1 MKLQSRRQVYIFLGC
16 ASILLCLGIL
26 TLNMLSGCGKLSD
39 DTDRPSSPTGT
50 SGGVPL
56 PIGPQSSLGTYTLS
70 ISSDTDTI
78 PADNLN
84 YAVVTATLE
93 DTSGRSLANFPV
105 TFTADSI
112 GNLGPTHLSVVA
124 ATTDANGQASVRF
137 YGMTSGDCTV
147 QASIDLDTNG
157 VNDLYVTTVI
167 TLTSSGQPSS
177 AGNYTLTLTA
187 SPRTIP
193 ADMASYSTIVA
204 RLVDSTGG
212 SVENFTITFTADLG
226 YLENDPQGPSDL
238 STTATSITDSDGG
251 SSVYFYGARKG
262 SAVISASVFVNDLIG
277 TLQAKTTVLITEGP
291 GVPGPGVPGIFLTAE
306 PMSQIVTADSAT
318 GVGEAEEITLEANV
332 WDATGDKVGSGV
344 RIEFSGAVVGYA
356 TTDSD
361 GTATLTFNP
370 GKLSVGTHEFTI
382 TACTYGI
389 IPGGERYCDDVT
401 VTVTV
406 LAAAPVELTI
416 EVSAMPEEIQV
427 GTNTS
432 VITAIVSYQN
442 QLLSGVTV
450 GFQTNLG
457 SILPPVTA
465 TTDQFGV
472 ARVTLQA
479 GLTPG
484 IATVTALASTTLPTG
499 GQASGH
505 GSTEV
510 AIISVPTTLDVYLSD
525 VGITRTG
532 TALTGSSI
540 VNVKAIV
547 EDSVGRRIEGL
558 TVTFT
563 ILAMQ
568 GCSGITFTPPT
579 SVTATTNAAGVAEP
593 TITAVATAANSGCQ
607 VNMEVVAGDL
617 RRYDATPDGTDQDT
631 WFIVRSN

>member
-1 MKLQSRRQVYIFLGC
+1 MKKFRHVNNILIMSCLLVWIIIGAIFV
-16 ASILLCLGIL
+16 
-26 TLNMLSGCGKLSD
+26 GCGKLSD
-39 DTDRPSSPTGT
+39 DTDRPSSPVGT

-70 ISSDTDTI
+70 ISSDTNTI

-84 YAVVTATLE
+84 YAVMTAALA

-112 GNLGPTHLSVVA
+112 GNLGPTHLSTVT

-137 YGMTSGDCTV
+137 YGTTSGSCTV
-147 QASIDLDTNG
+147 QASIDLDKDS

-193 ADMASYSTIVA
+193 ADMATYAAIVA
-204 RLVDSTGG
+204 KLVDSTGG
-212 SVENFTITFTADLG
+212 SVENFTITFTSDLG
-226 YLENDPQGPSDL
+226 YLENDPDGPSSL
-238 STTATSITDSDGG
+238 STTATGITDSGG
-251 SSVYFYGARKG
+251 SSSIYFYGARKG
-262 SAVISASVFVNDLIG
+262 SAVISASVFVNDLVG
-277 TLQAKTTVLITEGP
+277 TLQAKTVVLITEGP

-306 PMSQIVTADSAT
+306 PISQVVTADSTT
-318 GVGEAEEITLEANV
+318 GLGETADVTLTANI

-344 RIEFSGAVVGYA
+344 RVEFSGAVVGYA
-356 TTDSD
+356 TTDSN
-361 GTATLTFNP
+361 GTATLTFKP

-382 TACTYGI
+382 KACTYGI
-389 IPGGERYCDDVT
+389 DSAGTKYCDDVT

-406 LAAAPVELTI
+406 LAAPPVELTI
-416 EVSAMPEEIQV
+416 EVSAMPDEIQV
-427 GTNTS
+427 GSTS

-457 SILPPVTA
+457 SLLSTTA
-465 TTDQFGV
+465 TTNQFGI
-472 ARVTLQA
+472 ATTTLQA
-479 GLTPG
+479 GSTPG
-484 IATVTALASTTLPTG
+484 TATVTALASTTLPTG
-499 GQASGH
+499 GQGGGH

-510 AIISVPTTLDVYLSD
+510 AIISVPATLDLYLSD
-525 VGITRTG
+525 VAITRTG
-532 TALTGSSI
+532 TDLTGTSLVS
-540 VNVKAIV
+540 VKAIIR
-547 EDSVGRRIEGL
+547 DSVGSRIEGL

-563 ILAMQ
+563 LLQMQ
-568 GCSGITFTPPT
+568 NCAGITFTPPT

-593 TITAVATAANSGCQ
+593 TITAVATASNTSCQ

-617 RRYDATPDGTDQDT
+617 RKYDTTPDGTDTDT
-631 WFIVRSN
+631 WFTVSAN